1 MELSENRTFFFDL
14 DGTLWNWDEFKPG
27 ALDLLESL
35 ESAGR
40 NIYFHTDNTLHNRE
54 GYARKLSKM
63 GFEVDKNQIIT
74 SGFIASKVLNGKD
87 VTKAYVVGES
97 GLVSEIQDS
106 GIEISAD
113 AEYAVLGLDRSFSY
127 DKLEKLRRIA
137 ANGGQVLACSN
148 ERFFSRKDKTQVHQ
162 KALNSAVKEFTDP
175 KLIGKPSQDFTDSFK
190 NYFSYFPGKS
200 VFIGDRPSDIEAG
213 NKLGM
218 STAAVMQ
225 GTIDEEKLR
234 NLEGKQVP
242 DYALTRL
249 DKLRRRVI

>member
-1 MELSENRTFFFDL
+1 MDLSENRTFFFDL
-14 DGTLWNWDEFKPG
+14 DDTLWNWDEFKSG

-40 NIYFHTDNTLHNRE
+40 NVYFHTDNTLHDRE

-63 GFEVDKNQIIT
+63 GFETDEDQIIT
-74 SGFIASKVLNGKD
+74 SGFIASKILNENNI
-87 VTKAYVVGES
+87 TKAYVVGES
-97 GLVSEIQDS
+97 GLVSEVQDS

-113 AEYAVLGLDRSFSY
+113 AAYAVVGLDRSFSY
-127 DKLEKLRRIA
+127 DKLEKLRKITG
-137 ANGGQVLACSN
+137 NGGQVLVCSN
-148 ERFFSRKDKTQVHQ
+148 EKYFSRKDRKQVHQ
-162 KALNSAVKEFTDP
+162 KALNSAINEFADSR
-175 KLIGKPSQDFTDSFK
+175 LVGKPSQDFIDCFK
-190 NYFSYFPGKS
+190 DYFSYFPGKS

-225 GTIDEEKLR
+225 GSINEETLR